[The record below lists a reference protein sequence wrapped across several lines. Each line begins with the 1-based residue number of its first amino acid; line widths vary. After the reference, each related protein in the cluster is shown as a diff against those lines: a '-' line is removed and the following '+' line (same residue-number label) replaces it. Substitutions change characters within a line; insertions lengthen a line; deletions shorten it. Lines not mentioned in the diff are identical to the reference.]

1 MKWPRWQT
9 LLFRRAGGG
18 GHGSGLPAGCEQDAV
33 EKVWMV
39 FQKKLAATHEGAE
52 LKEGVWLEPI
62 QAMLKHR
69 NAMRTLVVE
78 GGWVQKRLHKI
89 RWSDQKK

>member
-1 MKWPRWQT
+1 MGVVCPQDVNKM
-9 LLFRRAGGG
+9 LLK
-18 GHGSGLPAGCEQDAV
+18 Q
-33 EKVWMV
+33 VWIV

-52 LKEGVWLEPI
+52 LKEVWLEPI

-69 NAMRTLVVE
+69 NAMRKLVVE
-78 GGWVQKRLHKI
+78 GGWVQKRLYDI